1 MSDRAAGPVSEPAT
15 SASAAE
21 PAAAPGKESVAPALS
36 AWRRIARER
45 TVIVGSVILL
55 AFVLIAVLAPVLA
68 PFEPLSLHPPLAPP
82 SGEHPF
88 GTDPLGHDVLSFTIW
103 GARVSLAFAIGA
115 ALISVFVGVLIGSI
129 PTYIGGWVDDAA
141 SRFVELVLMIP
152 SLFLIIAVVAIV
164 GNDIIFAIAVVG
176 LTIWPSNAKL
186 MRAQVLT
193 LKQRTYVSAS
203 VSSGTRPLSVVIRH
217 VVPNGMAPVIANT
230 SLQMA
235 HAVVLEAGLSFLG
248 LSDPNQPSWGQLL
261 NSAKTYLVT
270 APWLYIVPGVALVLL
285 LLALY
290 LIGDGV
296 GRALDPRMKAR

>member
-1 MSDRAAGPVSEPAT
+1 MSEPVVVAPSGSGAPANAAG
-15 SASAAE
+15 
-21 PAAAPGKESVAPALS
+21 APGVPG
-36 AWRRIARER
+36 WRRVIGER

-55 AFVLIAVLAPVLA
+55 GFVVMAVLAPVLA
-68 PFEPLSLHPPLAPP
+68 PYDPLSLHPPLAAP
-82 SGEHPF
+82 SRDFPL

-103 GARVSLAFAIGA
+103 GARVSLSFAIGA
-115 ALISVFVGVLIGSI
+115 ALISIVVGVLIGSI
-129 PTYIGGWVDDAA
+129 PTYIGGLTDDIA

-152 SLFLIIAVVAIV
+152 SLFLIIAVVAVV
-164 GNDIIFAIAVVG
+164 GNDIVFVIAVVG

-203 VSSGTRPLSVVIRH
+203 VASGTRPLTTVLRH

-235 HAVVLEAGLSFLG
+235 YAVVLEAGLSFLG
-248 LSDPNQPSWGQLL
+248 LSDPNHPSWGQLL
-261 NSAKTYLVT
+261 NAAKTYLVT
-270 APWLYIVPGVALVLL
+270 APWLYIVPGTALVLL

-296 GRALDPRMKAR
+296 GRALDPRMKVR